1 MTASEPSPID
11 EELRALFSPFALRQD
26 DQIAAGDLEDLEACV
41 RAAVRELRTEGLL
54 PEHIIIR
61 LRRIAVSAGAGFS
74 EFLLERL
81 VRWTVNEYFVAVP
94 SSR

>member
-1 MTASEPSPID
+1 MTAFEPSHID
-11 EELRALFSPFALRQD
+11 DDLRALFAPFALGPEG
-26 DQIAAGDLEDLEACV
+26 QIANKDLEALEECV

-74 EFLLERL
+74 DVLLDLL
-81 VRWTVNEYFVAVP
+81 VRWTVNEYFDAAQA
-94 SSR
+94 